1 MPISIQTTLW
11 FPETFL
17 MQSYLIQYDG
27 QYNIR
32 LITEIGFKVT

>member
-1 MPISIQTTLW
+1 
-11 FPETFL
+11 